1 MARKTIDNNVLKYFP
16 TLAKRSTWGDAWD
29 LCMSNGYEVSIYDSI
44 VKDSSKIHGYKLL
57 IVTLSQRVGDDDVII
72 HKFEFKDD
80 ERLCFYEDKVDIEL
94 EYIYKL
100 CVEFLIKNKYIK
112 KPHNS
117 NKVVK
122 RATPEHSTSEKGGL
136 IKQRHKLTMKIY
148 QWKKKNKDIT
158 ELLKQKDDLNKLIK
172 GS

>member
-29 LCMSNGYEVSIYDSI
+29 LCMSTGYEVSIYDNI
-44 VKDSSKIHGYKLL
+44 IKDSSKTKGYKLL
-57 IVTLSQRVGDDDVII
+57 IVTLTQRVGDDDTLI

-80 ERLCFYEDKVDIEL
+80 ERLSFYEDKVDIEL

-112 KPHNS
+112 KPRNS
-117 NKVVK
+117 NKIIE
-122 RATPEHSTSEKGGL
+122 RNTSKKDDL
-136 IKQRHKLTMKIY
+136 VKQRHKLTMKIY
-148 QWKKKNKDIT
+148 QWKKKSKDIT

-172 GS
+172 DL